1 MVGLYGG
8 YPWVMADGRV
18 LTLLF
23 GNGADEVFDPVSA
36 TFAGSPGPSLPAG
49 SYFASVFAGRL
60 VVFAPG
66 NRVYLYD
73 PAERKVSPAG
83 GVSIGRT
90 EFDQVAL
97 VDGRVLMLGGTD
109 KANNY
114 VTSVEIY
121 DPATG
126 KTGTTGSMA
135 EGRESFSATL
145 LRNGNVLIAG
155 GERQDESGDDVFLS
169 SAEIYNPA
177 TGKFT
182 KTGSLHTPRSRFNA
196 ILLQDGRVLVV
207 GGMGEGNMPLASA
220 EIYDPSTGKFTKSG
234 SMSLPRAYFTSTVLA
249 DGRVLIAGGDELE
262 PPYYA
267 SAEIYDPHTGTF
279 TRTGS
284 MLDPRAEQYAFLLP
298 DGRVLIYGGLNNS
311 GYLTSA
317 ELYWP

>member
-36 TFAGSPGPSLPAG
+36 TFAASPGPSLPAG

-73 PAERKVSPAG
+73 PVARKVSRAG
-83 GVSIGRT
+83 GVSIDRT
-90 EFDQVAL
+90 DFDQVAL
-97 VDGRVLMLGGTD
+97 ADGRVLMLGGTD
-109 KANNY
+109 RANNY
-114 VTSVEIY
+114 VTAAEIY

-126 KTGTTGSMA
+126 KTATTGSIR

-145 LRNGNVLIAG
+145 LKSGDVLIAG
-155 GERQDESGDDVFLS
+155 GERQADPDDVLLT

-177 TGKFT
+177 TAKFT

-220 EIYDPSTGKFTKSG
+220 EIYDPSTGKFTKTG
-234 SMSLPRAYFTSTVLA
+234 SMSIPRAYFTSTLLP

-284 MLDPRAEQYAFLLP
+284 MLEPRAEQYAFLLP
-298 DGRVLIYGGLNNS
+298 DGRVLIYGGLNSS